1 MRKHLEYPEKMPRK
15 RVESVTFF
23 GFSWQ
28 KTRKSAENVT
38 FSDEGRNILKAEKGE
53 NDTFFWENVTQNV
66 TPTAEKLY
74 INTIVFIYKTA
85 KIGLKRQNVT
95 FVTFFS

>member
-23 GFSWQ
+23 GFSRR

-38 FSDEGRNILKAEKGE
+38 FSDKERNILKAEKGE
-53 NDTFFWENVTQNV
+53 N
-66 TPTAEKLY
+66 
-74 INTIVFIYKTA
+74 
-85 KIGLKRQNVT
+85 
-95 FVTFFS
+95 VTFFGRMLRRMLRPRRKNYI